1 LRQSWSSFP
10 RDALNRKST
19 VSVKGSDE
27 SMNLPTGTFT
37 ARACRWHTSSLRS
50 LVLAAVVAGSLA
62 GAACT
67 ESVRNVDYGDALGM
81 KEMAGHV
88 RRFGN
93 EMYPNILALLVEDTS
108 KAPGQFDIIF
118 RKRLKTNKTG
128 ITKNARIYL
137 DAGEFTENP
146 ARLDWYAKHATN
158 LNAYAEGA
166 TNLQM
171 VLIRN
176 LDKILIH
183 EMAHVAQQYR
193 GWAPIYWTKAPSYWE
208 EGIAEYV
215 RFKLGYTNVWD
226 CPKCAVAFPHYTS
239 GYECAGAFLLHLDA
253 TYGSNVVRRLNTKL
267 RQGSYSD
274 SFFAEATGRSL
285 DELWTEFEQSS
296 AVKPVAVELNKF
308 RAEVGFRNGKPPR
321 NIRARAAAYLQQH
334 AAVRSFYEAIGFA
347 AGRPHKD
354 VQSAIEA
361 YLYLKLLP
369 GGDLTLDAMQV
380 LASMRLKGQLPG
392 WSKRE
397 HGRVSFAVS
406 HPDEGDRAAYPVS
419 RTLLFNKK
427 NGDTTYHYTVSRL
440 SEEDGWKVQRA
451 WRTGSD
457 GRVIEEFPVR

>member
-1 LRQSWSSFP
+1 M
-10 RDALNRKST
+10 NRKSP
-19 VSVKGSDE
+19 VAVKGSNE
-27 SMNLPTGTFT
+27 SMNVSIGTVT
-37 ARACRWHTSSLRS
+37 AGACRRRRPNLRWR
-50 LVLAAVVAGSLA
+50 VLAALVVGSFS
-62 GAACT
+62 GATRA
-67 ESVRNVDYGDALGM
+67 ESVRNVDFSKSPEM
-81 KEMAGHV
+81 KEMAEHV

-128 ITKNARIYL
+128 TTKNTRIYL
-137 DAGEFTENP
+137 NAGEFTETP
-146 ARLDWYAKHATN
+146 ARLDWYAKNATN

-193 GWAPIYWTKAPSYWE
+193 GWAPIYSTKAPSYWE

-226 CPKCAVAFPHYTS
+226 CPQCAVAFPHYTS

-253 TYGSNVVRRLNTKL
+253 TYGLNVVRRLNTKL
-267 RQGSYSD
+267 RRGSYSD
-274 SFFAEATGRSL
+274 SFFVEATGRSL
-285 DELWTEFEQSS
+285 DELWTEFEQSP

-334 AAVRSFYEAIGFA
+334 AEARSFYEAIGFA
-347 AGRPHKD
+347 AGRPHKG

-369 GGDLTLDAMQV
+369 GGDLTLDAMKV
-380 LASMRLKGQLPG
+380 LASLKLKGQLPG
-392 WSKRE
+392 WSKTE
-397 HGRVSFAVS
+397 HGRASFAVS
-406 HPDEGDRAAYPVS
+406 NPGESDPPVYPVS
-419 RTLLFNKK
+419 RTLLFSKK
-427 NGDTTYHYTVSRL
+427 SDGTTYNYTVKRL
-440 SEEDGWKVQRA
+440 TEDGGWKLQRA
-451 WRTGSD
+451 WRVGPD
-457 GRVIEEFPVR
+457 GRLIEEYPVP